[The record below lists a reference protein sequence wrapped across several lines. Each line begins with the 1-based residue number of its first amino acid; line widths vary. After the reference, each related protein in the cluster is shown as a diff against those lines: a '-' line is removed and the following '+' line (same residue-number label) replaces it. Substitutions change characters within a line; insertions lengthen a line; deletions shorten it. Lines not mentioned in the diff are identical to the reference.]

1 MSEQAVD
8 LLDKLIMQK
17 ELPRGTEA
25 LPRGWVEIFM
35 TLLFFWRYHHRL
47 SHIPRPLP
55 KSLSQE
61 GGESQGAPLH
71 AQ

>member
-35 TLLFFWRYHHRL
+35 TLLLYWRYHHRP
-47 SHIPRPLP
+47 SHILRPLP
-55 KSLSQE
+55 NSLSQE
-61 GGESQGAPLH
+61 GGQSQGAPLH
-71 AQ
+71 A